1 MRKRLGNSV
10 RSLVESNRFSLDVQD
25 QLFWITCRTVR
36 IGGEWNTFYLRLK
49 SRLDDLRLL
58 FINKQRRELP

>member
-1 MRKRLGNSV
+1 MHKRLGYSV
-10 RSLVESNRFSLDVQD
+10 RSLVERNRFSLQD
-25 QLFWITCRTVR
+25 WITYSLVRT
-36 IGGEWNTFYLRLK
+36 GGEWNTFNLHLK